1 MLLYIDVY
9 TSLRGS
15 SGEGGDG
22 VAKGPLGVVGI
33 TRGGVYV
40 S

>member
-9 TSLRGS
+9 TPLRGS

-22 VAKGPLGVVGI
+22 VAKGPLGGC
-33 TRGGVYV
+33 RYN
-40 S
+40 